1 MLIRFSFYLYFF
13 VKEKIIE
20 SVSFCHAPES
30 GKFHSSARQTV
41 FAYVWRGLNL
51 FADRFYQ
58 DLGAAV
64 MSHVFFW
71 YIKMLDGTSG
81 QE

>member
-41 FAYVWRGLNL
+41 FAYVWCGLNL
-51 FADRFYQ
+51 FADRFTR
-58 DLGAAV
+58 
-64 MSHVFFW
+64 
-71 YIKMLDGTSG
+71 TSVL
-81 QE
+81 QLCPTFSFDI